1 MTIEKCTLGKVE
13 QELYKLDKALTEVTK
28 AMNDIE
34 MQMNSDET
42 DSDNIENINEFAIVL
57 KNVAIEEKKSEAEAE
72 NIDEKYWIIYMDIL
86 RKKLCHLGCNVV
98 QMLHPFKTLFCIDF
112 SRGTYIIIEINKSK
126 ISLEKIS
133 PEHKN
138 FNNIKEHMDK
148 SQDILGLIVF
158 LATLNLK

>member
-72 NIDEKYWIIYMDIL
+72 NIGAIYKFLYYI
-86 RKKLCHLGCNVV
+86 HV
-98 QMLHPFKTLFCIDF
+98 CI
-112 SRGTYIIIEINKSK
+112 
-126 ISLEKIS
+126 
-133 PEHKN
+133 
-138 FNNIKEHMDK
+138 
-148 SQDILGLIVF
+148 
-158 LATLNLK
+158 